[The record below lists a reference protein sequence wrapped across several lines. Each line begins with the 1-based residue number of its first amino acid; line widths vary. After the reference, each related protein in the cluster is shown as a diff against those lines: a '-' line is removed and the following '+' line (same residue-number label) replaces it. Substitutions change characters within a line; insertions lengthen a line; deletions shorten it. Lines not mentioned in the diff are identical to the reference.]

1 MNNYTFDRAQVYI
14 EALPYIQQHHNKVVV
29 VKYGGHA
36 MKSPELMSAVMNDVA
51 LLSLVGI
58 KIVLVHGGGPE
69 IDELALKLE
78 LGKKKIN
85 GFRYTNAEIG
95 DLVQMVLCGKINKN
109 LVAALTR
116 SGVKALGYSGL
127 DAGII
132 QAKELVETGI
142 DYGGYVGD
150 IVDVNP
156 EPLLDALER
165 GYVPVVSSVALGVDR
180 EVSYNINS
188 DVAAAR
194 IASAVKAEKLILMTD
209 VKGLL
214 RDPSDESTLIHE
226 ASLSE
231 IPGLIK
237 DGIISGGMIPKIDC
251 AVESVRRGVSSATI
265 LDGRVPHSIL
275 IELLSDEGEGTMIK

>member
-1 MNNYTFDRAQVYI
+1 
-14 EALPYIQQHHNKVVV
+14 
-29 VKYGGHA
+29 
-36 MKSPELMSAVMNDVA
+36 
-51 LLSLVGI
+51 
-58 KIVLVHGGGPE
+58 
-69 IDELALKLE
+69 
-78 LGKKKIN
+78 
-85 GFRYTNAEIG
+85 
-95 DLVQMVLCGKINKN
+95 MVLCGKINKN

-150 IVDVNP
+150 IDDVNP

-214 RDPSDESTLIHE
+214 RDPSDESTLVRE
-226 ASLSE
+226 ASVSE

-237 DGIISGGMIPKIDC
+237 EGIISGGMIPKIDC

-275 IELLSDEGEGTMIK
+275 IELLSDEGEGTMIN